1 MVLASIT
8 FYGVVLA
15 VHVMGV
21 VIAFGAFFAYPAFMP
36 WARRNHPAA
45 MPVIHELSARLG
57 RRVISPGITLVLI
70 CGIYLASD
78 ADVWSEV
85 WVSVPLVILVV
96 IGGLGGMF
104 FAPNDRKLGE
114 LATRDLAAAGG
125 GELSAEYDA
134 LFRRVAIGGLTVCG
148 LVLIAIFFMAAKP

>member
-1 MVLASIT
+1 MVLAAVT

-15 VHVMGV
+15 VHIMAV
-21 VIAFGAFFAYPAFMP
+21 VVAFGTMFAYPAFMP
-36 WARRNHPAA
+36 WARKNHPQA
-45 MPVIHELSARLG
+45 MPVIHEVSGRLG
-57 RRVISPGITLVLI
+57 RLVTSPAIVLVLV

-78 ADVWSEV
+78 ADAWSES
-85 WVSVPLVILVV
+85 WVSVPLVILIV

-114 LATRDLAAAGG
+114 LATRDLADG
-125 GELSAEYDA
+125 GELSAEYNA
-134 LFRRVAIGGLTVCG
+134 LFRRVAIGGLTVCA